1 MSSGGSMGATKK
13 FIQNKGELSFV
24 NYNPKDIVQNIFLRD
39 IADDGEISR
48 YISDIASDI
57 INSTRFNTHTRGLLV
72 RENKT
77 GSYIGALTIKPSGYD
92 LTAAPVEYA
101 VHKRYRYSDKKY
113 GSRILLNITDLL
125 FMNRSISKI
134 VLEIKR
140 DNIASI
146 KAAINADFAI
156 DYDLAEQFYLEGYNY
171 IPYSL
176 NNRDYTYERNI
187 SRVKVK

>member
-1 MSSGGSMGATKK
+1 MGATEQIIRKK
-13 FIQNKGELSFV
+13 DELSFV
-24 NYNPKDIVQNIFLRD
+24 DYNPKDILQNMFLRD
-39 IADDGEISR
+39 IASDKEISK
-48 YISDIASDI
+48 YISDIASDV
-57 INSTRFNTHTRGLLV
+57 INSSTFKTNTKGLLV
-72 RENKT
+72 KENKT

-101 VHKRYRYSDKKY
+101 VHKNYRYTDKKY

-134 VLEIKR
+134 VLEIKS
-140 DNIASI
+140 DNVASI

-156 DYDLAEQFYLEGYNY
+156 DYDLVEQFYLEGYNY

-176 NNRDYTYERNI
+176 CNHGYTRERNI